1 MTIMEYCNTYG
12 ILKYCSIKDHL
23 RMQQR
28 ELCPVLGLEMWRA
41 VSYLCI
47 LQSWSGLS
55 TAAARWRCVA
65 GENQFGTV
73 ENLSAVYFQF
83 SSKLLSLSRHLAPIP
98 FADNYI
104 FLTWNYSKH
113 IYLIILSSNKVWFT
127 ILMFSKIV
135 IFRETGS
142 CFQRINDLNNL
153 FFPSNI

>member
-1 MTIMEYCNTYG
+1 MEYCNTYG

-28 ELCPVLGLEMWRA
+28 ELGSVLGLGMWRA

-55 TAAARWRCVA
+55 TAVVRCVA

-98 FADNYI
+98 FADNYFSLEI
-104 FLTWNYSKH
+104 TLTTYLLDNTCLKYNTDVCSQRLLFLGKRGHVFN
-113 IYLIILSSNKVWFT
+113 
-127 ILMFSKIV
+127 
-135 IFRETGS
+135 E
-142 CFQRINDLNNL
+142 
-153 FFPSNI
+153 